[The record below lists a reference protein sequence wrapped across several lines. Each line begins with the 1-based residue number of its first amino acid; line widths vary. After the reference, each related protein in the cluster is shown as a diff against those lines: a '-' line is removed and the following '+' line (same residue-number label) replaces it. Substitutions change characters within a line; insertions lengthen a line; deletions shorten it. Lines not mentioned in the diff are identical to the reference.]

1 MKKNQTKT
9 TVNKNS
15 KDFYAFGNYKP
26 NKNAKPVVYNGTTY
40 LSKAQCMALE
50 GITRKELDAYLNG
63 QEETVVEPE
72 AETPEQ
78 VAIEENLDEQTEEL
92 VQDILAEQNET
103 SLDALLND

>member
-1 MKKNQTKT
+1 MKKTATKT
-9 TVNKNS
+9 TKNS
-15 KDFYAFGNYKP
+15 KDFYSFKNYSP
-26 NKNAKPVVYNGTTY
+26 NKNAVPVNYKGTEY

-72 AETPEQ
+72 VETPEQ